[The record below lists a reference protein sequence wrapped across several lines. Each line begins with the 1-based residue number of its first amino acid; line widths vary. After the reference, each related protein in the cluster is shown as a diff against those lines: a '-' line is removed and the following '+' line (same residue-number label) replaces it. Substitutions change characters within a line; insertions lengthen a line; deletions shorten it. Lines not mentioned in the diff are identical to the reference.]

1 MEIITLTVGDLATN
15 CYLVTDED
23 TGETLIID
31 PGDEG
36 DFISTT
42 LLEKKLIPQAIIL
55 THGHY
60 DHCLACLELKLN
72 FNIPI
77 YLHQADLFLYQKA
90 HLSAPFWSNKTPHR
104 VIPGLT
110 RNPGLLTLPPIDHFL
125 TDNQT
130 ITFGNSLL
138 QVLHTTGHTPGSC
151 SFLSIRNPKTSSRSP
166 LSRGETAKPRGD
178 QASLPVTLSLR
189 MAWAAQITPTLPP
202 PTSKNPSPNL
212 EPLPLNIKLPFSF
225 IPATKI
231 LVSRVLY

>member
-138 QVLHTTGHTPGSC
+138 QVLHTPGHTPGSC
-151 SFLSIRNPKTSSRSP
+151 SFLISPVKGRNGKAERGSGLFTGDTLFAHGVGRTDHSYSSPSDLQKSLSKLRTITLEHKTPLLIYPGHEDFGFSRAILNSP
-166 LSRGETAKPRGD
+166 
-178 QASLPVTLSLR
+178 
-189 MAWAAQITPTLPP
+189 
-202 PTSKNPSPNL
+202 
-212 EPLPLNIKLPFSF
+212 
-225 IPATKI
+225 
-231 LVSRVLY
+231 